1 MKKIKTNIFLI
12 GSIFL
17 CVIIASCS
25 KTDKNALFQQ
35 KLNSIDSSIQEGSTQ
50 KALGS
55 LRALRKKAQV
65 PIQYLSI
72 AKRELQLHSSVQA
85 LQSIQ
90 AGLKK
95 YPDDSKLKA
104 VLTHTLMQ
112 EGRTEDAAAAAESLE
127 GTSYAGIGA
136 EALIQADKINQT
148 YRTSV
153 SFWRECFRLT
163 GAHIFLENA
172 AVMLAHKGEI
182 AQAAALRS
190 QIAKEE
196 SLRSPYFWSCLAYD
210 LGNFQPVL
218 DDLVYSLAYADM
230 AGLPENNPKAFEY
243 ARRHLL
249 LAADASAGLGD
260 IELARGFWQMY
271 VDRYTDSSDEVF
283 YNLAMTAPT
292 DEEKAEALI
301 DCISH
306 NPGYY
311 PAVAQYVRACS
322 AIDAVNRQQSPL
334 DEYLESKD
342 FFSLEM
348 EKNLFV
354 SSAFTLSAEQV
365 LEGAM
370 AADSDDIRFQLEE
383 FRYRYV
389 QPKNYAHGNGAM
401 WKILEAHPHNPLV
414 KAYARWYFASSG
426 DFNAC
431 FGIDKAN
438 NHNEDVFYDGIR
450 RAVQGYSTAALKN
463 FNEVEN
469 ERCYNIPAI
478 VDQAYIYDARNEP
491 DMAVRYFSRA
501 ADLLPDKRT
510 KSKMLYE
517 SARIYA
523 ERNGIAEAITLLNQ
537 SLRLDSKNYRA
548 NVLKQKLIAD
558 GSVNRNAG
566 LDTFLRTGRDTDQ
579 IESGTNHTDMN
590 TDTNTDMNT
599 DMNTDRTGAEADQN
613 STAINPR

>member
-1 MKKIKTNIFLI
+1 MQKTKTNLFLI

-17 CVIIASCS
+17 CVVVASCS

-35 KLNSIDSSIQEGSTQ
+35 KLDLIDSSIQEGSAQ
-50 KALGS
+50 KALDNLS
-55 LRALRKKAQV
+55 ALRKKAQV

-72 AKRELQLHSSVQA
+72 AKRELQLHSPVQA
-85 LQSIQ
+85 LQSVQ

-95 YPDDSKLKA
+95 YPNDSMLEA
-104 VLTHTLMQ
+104 VLTHTLLQ
-112 EGRTEDAAAAAESLE
+112 EGRAEDAAAAAETLQ
-127 GTSYAGIGA
+127 GTPYAGIGA
-136 EALIQADKINQT
+136 EALIQADKIKQT

-153 SFWRECFRLT
+153 PFWQEGFKLT
-163 GAHIFLENA
+163 GEHIFLENA
-172 AVMLAHKGEI
+172 AVVLAHKGEI

-190 QIAKEE
+190 HIAKEE
-196 SLRSPYFWSCLAYD
+196 AVRSPYFWSCLAYD

-218 DDLVYSLAYADM
+218 DDLVYSLAYTDM
-230 AGLPENNPKAFEY
+230 AGLPEHNPKAFEH

-249 LAADASAGLGD
+249 LAADASAGLSD
-260 IELARGFWQMY
+260 MEQARGFWQMY
-271 VDRYTDSSDEVF
+271 IDRYADSSSEVF

-292 DEEKAEALI
+292 DEEKAEVLI
-301 DCISH
+301 DCISQ

-322 AIDAVNRQQSPL
+322 AINAAHNQKNPL
-334 DEYLESKD
+334 DEYLQNKD

-348 EKNLFV
+348 EKRLFV

-365 LEGAM
+365 LESAT
-370 AADSDDIRFQLEE
+370 AAHSDDIRFPLEE

-389 QPKNYAHGNGAM
+389 QPKNYEQGNREM

-523 ERNGIAEAITLLNQ
+523 EHNGIPEAIALLNQ
-537 SLRLDSKNYRA
+537 SLKLDSENHRA

-566 LDTFLRTGRDTDQ
+566 LDAFLQ
-579 IESGTNHTDMN
+579 
-590 TDTNTDMNT
+590 TDTNPDS
-599 DMNTDRTGAEADQN
+599 Q
-613 STAINPR
+613 

>member
-1 MKKIKTNIFLI
+1 MQKTKTNLFLI

-17 CVIIASCS
+17 CVVVASCS

-35 KLNSIDSSIQEGSTQ
+35 KLDLIDSSIQEGSAQ
-50 KALGS
+50 KALDNLS
-55 LRALRKKAQV
+55 ALRKKAQV

-104 VLTHTLMQ
+104 VLTHTLLQ
-112 EGRTEDAAAAAESLE
+112 EGRAEDAAAAAETLQ
-127 GTSYAGIGA
+127 GTPYAGIGA
-136 EALIQADKINQT
+136 EALIQADKIKQT

-153 SFWRECFRLT
+153 PFWQEGFKLT
-163 GAHIFLENA
+163 GEHIFLENA
-172 AVMLAHKGEI
+172 AVVLAHKGEI

-190 QIAKEE
+190 RIAKEE
-196 SLRSPYFWSCLAYD
+196 AVRSPYFWSCLAYD

-218 DDLVYSLAYADM
+218 DDLVYSLAYTDM
-230 AGLPENNPKAFEY
+230 AGLPEHNPKAFEH

-249 LAADASAGLGD
+249 LAADASAGLSD
-260 IELARGFWQMY
+260 MEQARGFWQMY
-271 VDRYTDSSDEVF
+271 IDRYADSSSEVF

-292 DEEKAEALI
+292 DEEKAEVLI
-301 DCISH
+301 DCISQ

-322 AIDAVNRQQSPL
+322 AINAAHNQKNPL
-334 DEYLESKD
+334 DEYLQNKD

-348 EKNLFV
+348 EKRLFV

-365 LEGAM
+365 LESAT
-370 AADSDDIRFQLEE
+370 AADSDDIRFPLEE

-389 QPKNYAHGNGAM
+389 QPKNYEQGNREM

-431 FGIDKAN
+431 FGIDKAY
-438 NHNEDVFYDGIR
+438 NHYEDVFYDGIR

-463 FNEVEN
+463 FTEVET
-469 ERCYNIPAI
+469 ESRYIIPAT
-478 VDQAYIYDARNEP
+478 VNQAYIYDARNDP
-491 DMAVRYFSRA
+491 DMAIKYFSYA
-501 ADLLPDKRT
+501 AELLPDKRT
-510 KSKMLYE
+510 QSKMLYE
-517 SARIYA
+517 AARIYA
-523 ERNGIAEAITLLNQ
+523 ERNGIAEAIVLLNQ
-537 SLRLDSKNYRA
+537 ALKLDSENHRA
-548 NVLKQKLIAD
+548 NVLKRKLIAD
-558 GSVNRNAG
+558 GSVNQNTG
-566 LDTFLRTGRDTDQ
+566 LDTFLQTG
-579 IESGTNHTDMN
+579 M
-590 TDTNTDMNT
+590 DTNL
-599 DMNTDRTGAEADQN
+599 Q
-613 STAINPR
+613 

>member
-1 MKKIKTNIFLI
+1 MQKTKTNLFLI

-17 CVIIASCS
+17 CVVVASCS

-35 KLNSIDSSIQEGSTQ
+35 KLDLIDSSIQEGSAQ
-50 KALGS
+50 KALDNLS
-55 LRALRKKAQV
+55 ALRKKAQV

-72 AKRELQLHSSVQA
+72 AKRELQLHSPVQA

-95 YPDDSKLKA
+95 YPNDSMLEA
-104 VLTHTLMQ
+104 VLTHTLLQ
-112 EGRTEDAAAAAESLE
+112 EGRAEDAAAAAETLQ
-127 GTSYAGIGA
+127 GTPYAGIGA

-153 SFWRECFRLT
+153 PFWQEGFKLT
-163 GAHIFLENA
+163 GEHIFLENA
-172 AVMLAHKGEI
+172 AVVLAHKGEI

-190 QIAKEE
+190 RIAKEE
-196 SLRSPYFWSCLAYD
+196 AVRSPYFWSCLAYD

-218 DDLVYSLAYADM
+218 DDLVYSLAYTDM
-230 AGLPENNPKAFEY
+230 AGLPEHNPKAFEH

-249 LAADASAGLGD
+249 LAADASAGLSD
-260 IELARGFWQMY
+260 MEQARGFWQMY
-271 VDRYTDSSDEVF
+271 IDRYADSSSEVF

-292 DEEKAEALI
+292 DEEKAEVLI
-301 DCISH
+301 DCISQ

-322 AIDAVNRQQSPL
+322 AINAAHNQKNPL
-334 DEYLESKD
+334 DEYLQNKD

-348 EKNLFV
+348 EKRLFV

-365 LEGAM
+365 LESAT
-370 AADSDDIRFQLEE
+370 AADSDDIRFPLEE

-389 QPKNYAHGNGAM
+389 QPKNYEQGNREM

-431 FGIDKAN
+431 FGIDKAY
-438 NHNEDVFYDGIR
+438 NHYEDVFYDGIR

-463 FNEVEN
+463 FTEVET
-469 ERCYNIPAI
+469 ESRYIIPAT
-478 VDQAYIYDARNEP
+478 VNQAYIYDARNDP
-491 DMAVRYFSRA
+491 DMAIKYFSYA
-501 ADLLPDKRT
+501 AELLPDKRT
-510 KSKMLYE
+510 QSKMLYE
-517 SARIYA
+517 AARIYA
-523 ERNGIAEAITLLNQ
+523 ERNGIAEAIVLLNQ
-537 SLRLDSKNYRA
+537 ALKLDSENHRA
-548 NVLKQKLIAD
+548 NVLKRKLIAD
-558 GSVNRNAG
+558 GSVNQNTG
-566 LDTFLRTGRDTDQ
+566 LDTFLQTG
-579 IESGTNHTDMN
+579 M
-590 TDTNTDMNT
+590 DTNL
-599 DMNTDRTGAEADQN
+599 Q
-613 STAINPR
+613 

>member
-1 MKKIKTNIFLI
+1 MKKTKTNIFLI

-17 CVIIASCS
+17 CIIIASCS
-25 KTDKNALFQQ
+25 KTDKNAIFQQ
-35 KLNSIDSSIQEGSTQ
+35 KLNSIDSSIQEGNTQ
-50 KALGS
+50 KALDS

-72 AKRELQLHSSVQA
+72 AKRELQLHSPVQA

-95 YPDDSKLKA
+95 YPDNSMLKA
-104 VLTHTLMQ
+104 VLAHTLMQ
-112 EGRTEDAAAAAESLE
+112 EGRMEDAAAAAEFLE
-127 GTSYAGIGA
+127 GTSYIGIGA
-136 EALIQADKINQT
+136 EALIQADKIKQT
-148 YRTSV
+148 YRTPV
-153 SFWRECFRLT
+153 SFWEECFRLT

-182 AQAAALRS
+182 AQAARLRS
-190 QIAKEE
+190 RIEKEE

-218 DDLVYSLAYADM
+218 DDLVYSLVYADM

-260 IELARGFWQMY
+260 MEQARGFWQMY

-292 DEEKAEALI
+292 DEEKAEVLI
-301 DCISH
+301 DCISQ

-322 AIDAVNRQQSPL
+322 AINAAHNQKNPL
-334 DEYLESKD
+334 DEYLQNKD

-348 EKNLFV
+348 EKRLFV

-365 LEGAM
+365 LESAT
-370 AADSDDIRFQLEE
+370 AADSDDIRFPLEE

-389 QPKNYAHGNGAM
+389 QPKNYEQGNREM

-431 FGIDKAN
+431 FGIDKAY
-438 NHNEDVFYDGIR
+438 NHYEDVFYDGIR

-463 FNEVEN
+463 FTEVET
-469 ERCYNIPAI
+469 ESRYIIPAT
-478 VDQAYIYDARNEP
+478 VNQAYIYDARNDP
-491 DMAVRYFSRA
+491 DMAIKYFSYA
-501 ADLLPDKRT
+501 AELLPDKRT
-510 KSKMLYE
+510 QSKMLYE
-517 SARIYA
+517 AARIYA
-523 ERNGIAEAITLLNQ
+523 ERNGIAEAIVLLNQ
-537 SLRLDSKNYRA
+537 ALKLDSENHRA
-548 NVLKQKLIAD
+548 NVLKRKLIAD
-558 GSVNRNAG
+558 GSVNQNTG
-566 LDTFLRTGRDTDQ
+566 LDTFLQTG
-579 IESGTNHTDMN
+579 M
-590 TDTNTDMNT
+590 DTNL
-599 DMNTDRTGAEADQN
+599 Q
-613 STAINPR
+613 